1 MDTKEDTKK
10 RLNMIQ
16 REEVLAKVEDL
27 MLKGVWQAS
36 RIAKAMKCSVPC
48 ASEYK
53 NAIKKRW
60 ELSNKEVIYE
70 IKSEIMEK
78 SRRLEEAYWEAFDKA
93 DNGSARVGALNGI
106 LETQKHQSSISGWNS
121 AISNKK

>member
-1 MDTKEDTKK
+1 MDTKKK
-10 RLNMIQ
+10 LNMIQ
-16 REEVLAKVEDL
+16 REEVLAEVEDL

-36 RIAKAMKCSVPC
+36 RIAKAIKCSIPS
-48 ASEYK
+48 ATDYR
-53 NAIKKRW
+53 NTIKKRW
-60 ELSNKEVIYE
+60 ELSNKGIIYE
-70 IKSEIMEK
+70 IKSEIIEK

-106 LETQKHQSSISGWNS
+106 LETQKHQSSISGWDS